1 MLKYLKDN
9 GCIQI
14 ERLLVLK
21 GKEIGLSDQEIYIL
35 LVIYILKD
43 IHVKMISPSLL
54 VQYSSLSHKELDQV
68 LSSLLKKKLIFNRN
82 GTIQLN
88 RLEERLLTSKK
99 EEEVPE
105 VNLLDEFEKQFARA
119 LSPMEMDIL
128 KEWKEQGYSDERI
141 LLALKEA
148 VKSQIL
154 NFRYIE
160 GILNN
165 WAKNGIKQ
173 RYVEQKEEPRKVAV
187 SHYKWWEDE

>member
-9 GCIQI
+9 GCIQV
-14 ERLLVLK
+14 ERLLILK
-21 GKEIGLSDQEIYIL
+21 GKELGLVDQEIYIL
-35 LVIYILKD
+35 LLIYVLKD
-43 IHVKMISPSLL
+43 VHVKMISPSLL
-54 VQYSSLSHKELDQV
+54 VQYSSLSHKELDHV
-68 LSSLLKKKLIFNRN
+68 LSSLLKKKFIFNRN

-88 RLEERLLTSKK
+88 RLVERLLESKQ
-99 EEEVPE
+99 EEVPE

-165 WAKNGIKQ
+165 WAKKGVKQ
-173 RYVEQKEEPRKVAV
+173 RYVEQEPEPRKVAV